1 VFKIGAGD
9 LIMSKT
15 AQEIYSQVVRN
26 LPPTER
32 LRLANLI
39 LNELV
44 QQNISIIDE
53 RDTWT
58 EEDQLDLVA
67 FSLQNTASLY

>member
-1 VFKIGAGD
+1 
-9 LIMSKT
+9 MYNT

-39 LNELV
+39 LSELV
-44 QQNISIIDE
+44 QQNLSIIDE
-53 RDTWT
+53 SDTWT
-58 EEDQLDLVA
+58 EEDQLELVS
-67 FSLQNTASLY
+67 FSLQNTACFFDDGEEIV

>member
-1 VFKIGAGD
+1 
-9 LIMSKT
+9 MSNT

-53 RDTWT
+53 RHTWT